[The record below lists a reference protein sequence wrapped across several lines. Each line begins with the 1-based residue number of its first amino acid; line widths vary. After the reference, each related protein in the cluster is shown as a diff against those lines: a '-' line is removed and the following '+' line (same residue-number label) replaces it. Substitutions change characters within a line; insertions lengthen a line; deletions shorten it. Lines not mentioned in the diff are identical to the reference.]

1 MVLAAKEIV
10 LKRNPVTPSL
20 ALHAVAGKNGVDA
33 PNLAMAA
40 KEIVSEHALTKMV
53 TDLVTE
59 NLKTVILENVH
70 AILQTKSGLNGLT
83 VLSPAVTESVSE
95 NVAVMTM
102 IKKFRSIY
110 AENAHAQN
118 GEIGNVQHAVKLAEA
133 DSNFVNENVLVET
146 QAITAVKAQTMS
158 SDHATAENAQ
168 VSALLVLQ

>member
-1 MVLAAKEIV
+1 
-10 LKRNPVTPSL
+10 
-20 ALHAVAGKNGVDA
+20 
-33 PNLAMAA
+33 
-40 KEIVSEHALTKMV
+40 MV

-70 AILQTKSGLNGLT
+70 AILQTKSGLSGLT

-110 AENAHAQN
+110 AKNAHAQN
-118 GEIGNVQHAVKLAEA
+118 GEIGNVQYAVKLVEA
-133 DSNFVNENVLVET
+133 DSNFVNENVSVET

-168 VSALLVLQ
+168 VKIISQIASVQ